1 MSLVNDM
8 LRDLEQ
14 RNERPADVPGNQRSV
29 KAAQYV
35 EDTPPNNTSRYALW
49 FIGIAAII
57 TTCWLLWQE
66 QTSKTASTSAQI
78 PPVADNAAIDATIV
92 QAKGLGSKGVTPESL
107 TDSTANQNVIVAE
120 IPKAISGSFNSIESS
135 SKVSE
140 LTFVETVVIKEIKWA
155 GADFGGDL
163 VVRLSGDADIQVLNQ
178 KENIIVIAFE
188 GVALKT
194 TLPLIASPFIKR
206 LDIDSDSAQQDR
218 TLLTLTTQGP
228 SQFAFRVQQA
238 PTTLVLGVIP
248 QQVKPDYVPAETVM
262 LPNKP
267 DAVAE
272 PVVVTVVDES
282 SKPSLLKSGAELQ
295 VNLTVDEQLEA
306 AKIAQPVTKT
316 SQVLN
321 DRKSADRARRMLSN
335 GDIDGAEQLL
345 REMISKRPNRAE
357 SSRGLLS
364 TLLLS
369 QGRTPEA
376 QSLVGQSLVLHQQS
390 LVLRKL
396 QARIWMDDGKAGQ
409 AMSMLVSHS
418 PSIQK
423 DPEYYE
429 LMATAAQQKGEPQKA
444 AKIYYQLLQL
454 NNDVPRW
461 WIGMGYALEQVKRYA
476 DARNAYQS
484 GIQIPTIDSSLKNY
498 ARQRIQALAG
508 R

>member
-35 EDTPPNNTSRYALW
+35 EDIPPNNTSRYALW
-49 FIGIAAII
+49 FIGIAAIV

-66 QTSKTASTSAQI
+66 QTSKTVSTGAQI
-78 PPVADNAAIDATIV
+78 QPTANKASIDASSDQV
-92 QAKGLGSKGVTPESL
+92 KYPAPEGVTAEPLIEN
-107 TDSTANQNVIVAE
+107 TANKNVIVAE
-120 IPKAISGSFNSIESS
+120 IPKVISGSSNNVESP

-140 LTFVETVVIKEIKWA
+140 LKLVETVVIKEIKWA

-335 GDIDGAEQLL
+335 GDINGAEQLL

-484 GIQIPTIDSSLKNY
+484 GMQIPTIDSSLKNY